1 MQVHTSD
8 VADEIRACTYL
19 PHHSACLEDER
30 RKLQGKVVDVRGSKH
45 QPTTM
50 HTHTHLPCGSAQL
63 EGERGKLLGQV
74 VNVRGV
80 EHESATM
87 YVYGS
92 DAAHETCTCTHLPC
106 SSAGFE
112 DEHGNGAGEMHAH
125 THLSHGLSDHRSL
138 QRKGVDVRGTRHESM
153 LTTYT
158 DGYNTPGGVHVRT
171 HLPCGLSEYGS
182 LQRKGSDVRGTG
194 DQSMMTTHVHGYNAA
209 CEMGVPTCLCRS
221 LAWFE
226 GECRSLLRK
235 EVDIRVH
242 STRSLIGQKVLEM
255 VLNRQAMPDPTD
267 GTSAITTRMPM
278 QRQDSSVLHSV
289 GVHKSV
295 SYPIL
300 QIHT

>member
-1 MQVHTSD
+1 
-8 VADEIRACTYL
+8 
-19 PHHSACLEDER
+19 LEDECG
-30 RKLQGKVVDVRGSKH
+30 KLQGKVVDVRGSEH
-45 QPTTM
+45 QPMTM
-50 HTHTHLPCGSAQL
+50 HTHTHPPCGSAQL
-63 EGERGKLLGQV
+63 EGEHGKLLGQV
-74 VNVRGV
+74 IDVRGV

-125 THLSHGLSDHRSL
+125 THLSHGLSNHRSL

-153 LTTYT
+153 LTTYA
-158 DGYNTPGGVHVRT
+158 DGYNTLSSVHMCM
-171 HLPCGLSEYGS
+171 HLPRGSSEYGS
-182 LQRKGSDVRGTG
+182 LQRKGGNVRGTSN
-194 DQSMMTTHVHGYNAA
+194 QSMMTTHVHGYNAA
-209 CEMGVPTCLCRS
+209 CEMDVPACPPHS

-226 GECRSLLRK
+226 GKCGSLLRK
-235 EVDIRVH
+235 EVDVRVH
-242 STRSLIGQKVLEM
+242 GTRSLIGQKVLET

-267 GTSAITTRMPM
+267 GTSAITTCMPM
-278 QRQDSSVLHSV
+278 QCQDSSVPHGA

-300 QIHT
+300 